1 MGHTTA
7 DRVFATVSS
16 KGQLVIPAEIR
27 ESMGIEP
34 GTRVAIRQDGSRLIL
49 EPQTLAAKLRLI
61 KELRGC
67 TAGGPSGTD
76 MLLEDRR
83 LEHERELAEGW

>member
-1 MGHTTA
+1 M
-7 DRVFATVSS
+7 DQVFATVSS
-16 KGQLVIPAEIR
+16 KGQMVIPASIR
-27 ESMGIEP
+27 ESLGIEP
-34 GTRVAIRQDGSRLIL
+34 GTRVAVRQEGTRVVL
-49 EPQTLAAKLRLI
+49 EPITRAAKRRLI

-83 LEHERELAEGW
+83 RERELELAKDGF